1 MGFVDTVAPPVG
13 IWIAFNQIKG
23 PNEAAPMIDSPHN
36 NMATPAQ
43 QRPYTSRS
51 AEWLNAL
58 VHGEELR
65 PSLELMSDQN
75 DQSAKSTPSPQS
87 GVERDVK
94 FERAAA
100 ARYRRIGALL
110 QPEAKRKLAAASRA
124 VLNSLAKNSNSGDP
138 LLLARAQVETQFVGL
153 SEHQSDLLSFYI
165 LDDVA
170 QLLAVQDDLK
180 RKLDDMNEMSE
191 MTSLRLQMMMDRRS
205 KFISTL
211 SNIMKKT
218 STTQDTLVQNL
229 K

>member
-1 MGFVDTVAPPVG
+1 MCPR
-13 IWIAFNQIKG
+13 
-23 PNEAAPMIDSPHN
+23 S
-36 NMATPAQ
+36 
-43 QRPYTSRS
+43 RP
-51 AEWLNAL
+51 
-58 VHGEELR
+58 
-65 PSLELMSDQN
+65 D
-75 DQSAKSTPSPQS
+75 
-87 GVERDVK
+87 
-94 FERAAA
+94 
-100 ARYRRIGALL
+100 
-110 QPEAKRKLAAASRA
+110 AASRA

-170 QLLAVQDDLK
+170 QLLAVQNDLK

-205 KFISTL
+205 KFISTV
-211 SNIMKKT
+211 SNITKKI